1 MSDTGDEAKKDVQ
14 QPSGGSGKRVP
25 RTSGV
30 SIQQVADSCDGEV
43 VGHKDTLLYGVSAI
57 HAAEKNSL
65 SFWCGDHTMEFL
77 DQPQPAAV
85 LVTPANASCFSC
97 NKILV
102 EDPYLAYARASALF
116 APSRGGDTV
125 GIDPTA
131 KVHPNVLLDDG
142 VIIGPFSV
150 VGANCRIGKDTR
162 IGAHVVIDENC
173 EIGSDCRF
181 SSGVILRANTR
192 IGSRCKLSPGVVI
205 GASGFGY
212 APSPDGW
219 QRITQLGGVV
229 LGDDVDVGANTT
241 IDRGAIVDT
250 VVGNRVK
257 LDNQIQIAHNVKVG
271 DDTIMAGCVAIAGST
286 EIGARCQLGGRV
298 SVLGH
303 LLIADDVVLNAGTF
317 VSSSICETGTYSSMI
332 PAQPV
337 KKWRKTVAYLN
348 RLGKL
353 FGKND

>member
-1 MSDTGDEAKKDVQ
+1 MSDIEDEAKPESRQSSVD
-14 QPSGGSGKRVP
+14 PDKRSS
-25 RTSGV
+25 RSRSV
-30 SIQQVADSCDGEV
+30 SIREVAEQCGGEV
-43 VGHKDTLLYGVSAI
+43 MGNDELLLYGMSAI
-57 HAAEKNSL
+57 RNAEPNSL
-65 SFWCGDHTMEFL
+65 SFWCGQQTTEFL
-77 DQPQPAAV
+77 DQSQPAAV
-85 LVTPANASCFSC
+85 LVTRENAACFSC
-97 NKILV
+97 SKIIV
-102 EDPYLAYARASALF
+102 EDPYLAYARVSALF
-116 APSRGGDTV
+116 AAPPAGDNV

-131 KVHPNVLLDDG
+131 KVHPDVLLDDG

-150 VGANCRIGKDTR
+150 VGANCKIGKDTR
-162 IGAHVVIDENC
+162 LGAHVVIDENC
-173 EIGSDCRF
+173 VIGADCRI
-181 SSGVILRANTR
+181 SAGVILRANTR
-192 IGSRCKLSPGVVI
+192 IGNRCQLSPGVVI

-212 APSPDGW
+212 APSQDGW

-250 VVGNRVK
+250 IIGNRVK
-257 LDNQIQIAHNVKVG
+257 LDNQIQLAHNVKVG

-303 LLIADDVVLNAGTF
+303 LRIADEVVLNAGAF
-317 VSSSICETGTYSSMI
+317 VSSSISETGTYSSMI